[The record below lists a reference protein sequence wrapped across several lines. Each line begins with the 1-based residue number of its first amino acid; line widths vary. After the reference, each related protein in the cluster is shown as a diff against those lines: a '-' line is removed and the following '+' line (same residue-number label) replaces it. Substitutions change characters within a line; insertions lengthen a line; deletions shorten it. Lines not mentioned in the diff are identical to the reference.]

1 MTALL
6 KKAALTLLGDYAIW
20 FVYRLEKKGAAPPS
34 EPARER
40 AFVLLRLDEAAAR
53 ASVDPLVQSQIEYV
67 GAGAWAFAC
76 MDGPRVVGLCF
87 YWAGDRYK
95 RRNFWPLAADEA
107 KLVQVVT
114 LPEMRGRGIAGDLIG
129 WSSQAM
135 FDHGFRQ
142 LFARIWHSNKPS
154 WRAFERAHWT
164 RAALVVDIHPL
175 RRARPL
181 RIRIG
186 RRPSGAAD

>member
-1 MTALL
+1 MTTLL

-20 FVYRLEKKGAAPPS
+20 FVYRLEKGTAPTRAS
-34 EPARER
+34 ARES
-40 AFVLLRLDEAAAR
+40 AFAFERLDEATAR
-53 ASVDPLVQSQIEYV
+53 ASVDPLVQSQLEYL
-67 GAGAWAFAC
+67 GAGASAFAC

-87 YWAGDRYK
+87 YWAGDRYR

-114 LPEMRGRGIAGDLIG
+114 LPEMRGRGIAGDLIA

-154 WRAFERAHWT
+154 WRAFERAHWR

-175 RRARPL
+175 KRAKPL

-186 RRPSGAAD
+186 RRPTGAAD

>member
-6 KKAALTLLGDYAIW
+6 KKAALTLLGDYAIY
-20 FVYRLEKKGAAPPS
+20 FVYRFEKGAAPPAA
-34 EPARER
+34 PARER
-40 AFVLLRLDEAAAR
+40 ALAFERLDEATAR

-76 MDGPRVVGLCF
+76 LDGPRVVGLCF
-87 YWAGDRYK
+87 YWAGERYK

-107 KLVQVVT
+107 KLVQIVV
-114 LPEMRGRGIAGDLIG
+114 LPEMRGRGIAADLIA

-135 FDHGFRQ
+135 LAQGFAQ

-154 WRAFERAHWT
+154 WHAFERAHWT
-164 RAALVVDIHPL
+164 RAALVVDIYPFK
-175 RRARPL
+175 RPKAL

-186 RRPSGAAD
+186 RRPSGAAQ

>member
-6 KKAALTLLGDYAIW
+6 KKAALTLLGDYAIY
-20 FVYRLEKKGAAPPS
+20 FVYRFERGAPP
-34 EPARER
+34 PAARARER
-40 AFVLLRLDEAAAR
+40 ALVFERLDEATAR
-53 ASVDPLVQSQIEYV
+53 TSVDPLVQSQIEYV

-76 MDGPRVVGLCF
+76 LDGPRVVGLCF

-107 KLVQVVT
+107 KLVQIVT
-114 LPEMRGRGIAGDLIG
+114 LPEMRGRGIAGDLIA

-135 FDHGFRQ
+135 LEQGFRQ

-154 WRAFERAHWT
+154 WRAFERAHWK
-164 RAALVVDIHPL
+164 RAALVVDIHPFK
-175 RRARPL
+175 RAKAF

-186 RRPSGAAD
+186 RRPSDAAQ